1 MIGEPAR
8 QQRQLSLITERLAA
22 MPEVL
27 GAILVGSL
35 AGGTADACSDID
47 LLVRTPDGRFADG
60 WERRHDVHG
69 DSALTCWDQGPNA
82 GSQVAVHRWV
92 TTDMVL
98 VEALFAS
105 PASRARLAKPWR
117 VVVGDQAVADS
128 FEPRPPID
136 RAEFSRDGAHPVDL
150 AFDDL
155 KNALRT
161 MAPPA
166 QRSSLKT
173 FSDRNE
179 VGSEVAPSEAEGQP
193 SAS

>member
-1 MIGEPAR
+1 MIGKPT
-8 QQRQLSLITERLAA
+8 RQLQQLALVSERLAA

-35 AGGTADACSDID
+35 ASGTADACSDID
-47 LLVRTPDGRFADG
+47 LLVRTPEGRFAAG

-69 DSALTCWDQGPNA
+69 DSALACWDQGPNP

-92 TTDMVL
+92 TTDMVM

-105 PASRARLAKPWR
+105 PASGARLAKPWR

-136 RAEFSRDGAHPVDL
+136 RAEFTRDGAHPVDL

-155 KNALRT
+155 KNALRS
-161 MAPPA
+161 MAPAA
-166 QRSSLKT
+166 QGPR
-173 FSDRNE
+173 
-179 VGSEVAPSEAEGQP
+179 
-193 SAS
+193 

>member
-8 QQRQLSLITERLAA
+8 QQRQLALITERLAA
-22 MPEVL
+22 MPEVV

-35 AGGTADACSDID
+35 AAGTADACSDID
-47 LLVRTPDGRFADG
+47 LLVRTPDDRFAAG
-60 WERRHDVHG
+60 WGRRHDVHG
-69 DSALTCWDQGPNA
+69 DSALACWDQGPGA

-105 PASRARLAKPWR
+105 PAGKVRLAKPWR
-117 VVVGDQAVADS
+117 VVVGDAGVADS

-136 RAEFSRDGAHPVDL
+136 RAEFSRENVHPVDL

-155 KNALRT
+155 KTALRS
-161 MAPPA
+161 MAPAA
-166 QRSSLKT
+166 Q
-173 FSDRNE
+173 
-179 VGSEVAPSEAEGQP
+179 GPH
-193 SAS
+193 